1 MNDIHALSGAYAV
14 DALSDEERA
23 GFEEHLEGCPT
34 CREEVDSLREA
45 AALLPITTETAP
57 SPAVR
62 AAVLAGI
69 AQVRPL
75 PPLVAHGP
83 EAGDHD
89 RSHGTVVPLRR
100 RRFRTALVAAAAAVI
115 VAGGVGVGIGLNADD
130 SDGTSQEAGPEP
142 TQDAGQDEVQQVL
155 TASDVQIVEA
165 STTLPEGT
173 QASVHWSPSL
183 GKAVIVTDGM
193 PAAPNGHLYELWY
206 QDSDGDMVRAGLMPE
221 GEDNTVLLEGDGSGA
236 KAVGITVEP
245 APDGSEEPTM
255 PPVAFFA
262 LEDA

>member
-45 AALLPITTETAP
+45 AALLPATTETAP

-62 AAVLAGI
+62 ATVLAGI
-69 AQVRPL
+69 TQVRPL

-83 EAGDHD
+83 EADD

-115 VAGGVGVGIGLNADD
+115 VAGGVGVGIGQLDD
-130 SDGTSQEAGPEP
+130 ATDGTSQQADPEP
-142 TQDAGQDEVQQVL
+142 SEVEQVL

-173 QASVHWSPSL
+173 QAAVHWSPSL
-183 GKAVIVTDGM
+183 GKAVVVTDGM
-193 PAAPNGHLYELWY
+193 PAAPSGHLYELWY

>member
-14 DALSDEERA
+14 DALSDEERR
-23 GFEEHLEGCPT
+23 GFEEHLEACPS

-45 AALLPITTETAP
+45 AALLPATTETAP
-57 SPAVR
+57 SPAIR
-62 AAVLAGI
+62 AAVLASI

-83 EAGDHD
+83 ENGTDEPHAT
-89 RSHGTVVPLRR
+89 GTVVPLRR

-115 VAGGVGVGIGLNADD
+115 VAGGAGIGIGQLGDD
-130 SDGTSQEAGPEP
+130 GDGDNGTSQEAEPE
-142 TQDAGQDEVQQVL
+142 QDEVQQVL
-155 TASDVQIVEA
+155 TASDVKIVDA

-173 QASVHWSPSL
+173 EASVHWSPSL

-193 PAAPNGHLYELWY
+193 PAAPDGHLYELWY
-206 QDSDGDMVRAGLMPE
+206 QNGEGSMVRAGLMPE
-221 GEDNTVLLEGDGSGA
+221 GEDNTVLLEGDGSDA

-245 APDGSEEPTM
+245 APHGSEEPTM

>member
-115 VAGGVGVGIGLNADD
+115 VAGGVGVGISQLDD
-130 SDGTSQEAGPEP
+130 ATDGTSQQADPEP
-142 TQDAGQDEVQQVL
+142 SEVEQVL

-173 QASVHWSPSL
+173 QAAVHWSPSL
-183 GKAVIVTDGM
+183 GKAVVVTDGM
-193 PAAPNGHLYELWY
+193 PAAPSGHLYELWY

>member
-23 GFEEHLEGCPT
+23 GFEEHLEACPS

-45 AALLPITTETAP
+45 AALLPATTATTP

-62 AAVLAGI
+62 AAVLASI

-83 EAGDHD
+83 ETDGGRA
-89 RSHGTVVPLRR
+89 SATGTVVPLRR

-115 VAGGVGVGIGLNADD
+115 VAGGVGVGISQLGDD
-130 SDGTSQEAGPEP
+130 TDGTSQEAAPE
-142 TQDAGQDEVQQVL
+142 TGDVEQVL
-155 TASDVQIVEA
+155 TASDVQVVEA

-173 QASVHWSPSL
+173 HASVHWSPSL
-183 GKAVIVTDGM
+183 GRAVLVTDGM
-193 PAAPNGHLYELWY
+193 PAAPDGKLYELWY
-206 QDSDGDMVRAGLMPE
+206 QNAAGDMVRAGLMPE
-221 GEDNTVLLEGDGSGA
+221 GEDNTVLLEGDGSDA

-245 APDGSEEPTM
+245 APHGSDEPSSD
-255 PPVAFFA
+255 PVAFFA

>member
-1 MNDIHALSGAYAV
+1 MSGAYAV

-23 GFEEHLEGCPT
+23 GFEEHLEACPT

-45 AALLPITTETAP
+45 AALLPTTTETAP

-62 AAVLAGI
+62 AAVLASI

-83 EAGDHD
+83 ENDAEAS
-89 RSHGTVVPLRR
+89 RSTGTVVPLRR
-100 RRFRTALVAAAAAVI
+100 HRFRTALVAAAAAVI
-115 VAGGVGVGIGLNADD
+115 VAGGVGVGISQLDD
-130 SDGTSQEAGPEP
+130 TDGTSQQADPEP
-142 TQDAGQDEVQQVL
+142 TQDETEDEVQQVL
-155 TASDVQIVEA
+155 TASDVQIVDA

-173 QASVHWSPSL
+173 EASVHWSPSL
-183 GKAVIVTDGM
+183 GKAVLVTDGM
-193 PAAPNGHLYELWY
+193 PAAPHGHLYELWY
-206 QDSDGDMVRAGLMPE
+206 QNSAGDMVRAGLMPE
-221 GEDNTVLLEGDGSGA
+221 GESNTVLLEGDGSGA

-245 APDGSEEPTM
+245 APHGSEEPSM

>member
-23 GFEEHLEGCPT
+23 GFEEHLEACPS

-45 AALLPITTETAP
+45 AALLPATTETAP

-62 AAVLAGI
+62 AAVLASI
-69 AQVRPL
+69 TQVRPL

-83 EAGDHD
+83 ENDTEQ
-89 RSHGTVVPLRR
+89 SPTTGTVVPLRR

-115 VAGGVGVGIGLNADD
+115 VAGGAGIGISQLGDD
-130 SDGTSQEAGPEP
+130 GDGGGTSQEADPE
-142 TQDAGQDEVQQVL
+142 QDEVQQVL
-155 TASDVQIVEA
+155 TASDVQIVDA

-173 QASVHWSPSL
+173 EAAVHWSPSL
-183 GKAVIVTDGM
+183 GKAVVVTDGM
-193 PAAPNGHLYELWY
+193 PAAPDGHLYELWY
-206 QDSDGDMVRAGLMPE
+206 QNGEGSMVRAGLMPE
-221 GEDNTVLLEGDGSGA
+221 GEDNTVLLEGDGSDA

-245 APDGSEEPTM
+245 APHGSEEPTM